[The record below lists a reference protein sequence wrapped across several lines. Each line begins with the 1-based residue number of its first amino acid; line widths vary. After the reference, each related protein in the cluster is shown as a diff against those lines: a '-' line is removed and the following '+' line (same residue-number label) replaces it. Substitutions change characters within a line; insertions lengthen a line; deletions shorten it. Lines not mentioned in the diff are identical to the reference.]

1 MRKAQLAKGH
11 IYHIYNRGVEKRDVF
26 SGDNDR
32 WRFLQGLFLF
42 NDVEVSANL
51 LWQVE
56 RNFGRATFKTL
67 NAFLKEQQRKPLV
80 RLMADCLMPNH
91 YHLLVEEIMDGG
103 ISKFMQK
110 LGTGYTMYFNK
121 INQRVGPLFQGSF
134 KAVLI
139 ETQEQLE
146 RLLVY
151 INVINPGQLAEP
163 DLKDDGIR
171 DIEKVLKFAED
182 YLWSTH
188 REYLG
193 VRNPFIIDKGLLG
206 DIFSNSK
213 DYRDFVRA
221 ALEERKLGSISN
233 LFLE

>member
-1 MRKAQLAKGH
+1 MKKPQFVENH
-11 IYHIYNRGVEKRDVF
+11 FYHLYNRGVEKRNIFND
-26 SGDNDR
+26 DDDR

-42 NDVEVSANL
+42 NDVDISANV

-67 NAFLKEQQRKPLV
+67 NTFLKEQQRKPLV

-91 YHLLVEEIMDGG
+91 YHLLVEQIEDRG

-110 LGTGYTMYFNK
+110 FGTGYTNYFNRK
-121 INQRVGPLFQGSF
+121 HERVGSLFQGVF
-134 KAVLI
+134 KAVLV

-151 INVINPGQLAEP
+151 INVINPGQLIEP
-163 DLKDDGIR
+163 NLKDDGIR
-171 DIEKVLKFAED
+171 DIEKILKFAKD
-182 YLWSTH
+182 YFWGTH

-193 VRNPFIIDKGLLG
+193 VRDSFIIDKGLLG
-206 DIFSNSK
+206 DIFSNPE
-213 DYRDFVRA
+213 DYRNFVRA